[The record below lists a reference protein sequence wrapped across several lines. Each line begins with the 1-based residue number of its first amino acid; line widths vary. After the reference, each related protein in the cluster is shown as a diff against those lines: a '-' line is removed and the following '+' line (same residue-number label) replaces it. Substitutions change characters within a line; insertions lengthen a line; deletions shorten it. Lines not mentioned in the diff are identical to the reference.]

1 MNVSKCNDA
10 YKVAT
15 RRGWKGHAIGTYRIV
30 APLRVSTVFST
41 VSGYSDTFV

>member
-15 RRGWKGHAIGTYRIV
+15 RGWKGRAIGTYRIV